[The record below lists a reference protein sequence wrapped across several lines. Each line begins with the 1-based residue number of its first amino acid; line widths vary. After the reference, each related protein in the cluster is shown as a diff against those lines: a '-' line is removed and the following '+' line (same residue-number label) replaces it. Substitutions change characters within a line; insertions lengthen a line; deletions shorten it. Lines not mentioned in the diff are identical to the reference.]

1 MKLGT
6 GKKDGMSMFLLIASS
21 QVLLLLIQQHKVDRC
36 EDRRRAHIQSL
47 TQKEGG
53 LSTISQTFLNDF

>member
-47 TQKEGG
+47 TQKEWD
-53 LSTISQTFLNDF
+53 LAQYHKLF